1 MVPGPQFGNSAS
13 GNISHDRDNEVREA
27 GLADANF
34 STEVL
39 FGGERMAGWGA
50 YESPHL
56 VD

>member
-39 FGGERMAGWGA
+39 FGGERTAGWGA